1 MTQALQAKLTA
12 FGETL
17 KKDSK
22 EHNPIRP
29 AAAWAIVEHWDE
41 IKAIMGAVDDPEFAE
56 YDRLKRKFE
65 GA

>member
-1 MTQALQAKLTA
+1 MTQAIEKNLTA

-17 KKDSK
+17 KRDSK

-29 AAAWAIVEHWDE
+29 AAAKAIVEHWDQ
-41 IKAIMGAVDDPEFAE
+41 IKSIMRVLDDPEFAE

>member
-1 MTQALQAKLTA
+1 MTQALQHKLTA

-17 KKDSK
+17 KKDSA

-41 IKAIMGAVDDPEFAE
+41 IKAIMGVLDDPEFAE